1 MRTLALA
8 WRYLWSRPLA
18 AGLNLL
24 LLTLGL
30 ASMTFLLLVSHQISQ
45 AFERDLAG
53 IDVVVGAKGSPMQL
67 ILSGVLHLDVPTGNI
82 PLAAIQTLKDHA
94 QVASVIPV
102 SLGDNFRGF
111 RIVGTTLDYPA
122 HYGARLAEGAMW
134 TATMQA
140 VIGAQ
145 VAQQTGL
152 KVGDRFTGS
161 HGLGSGGHEHGQSP
175 YTVTGVLAAGGSV
188 LDRLV
193 LTPTGSVWQVH
204 EKAHE
209 GDTPL
214 DDEDRAA
221 LKADREVTLALVQYK
236 SPLAAVSFP
245 RFINTTTD
253 WQAASP
259 ALEITRLLAM
269 VGVGTNV
276 LRALAGVL
284 LLTAGL
290 SVFIALWGAVR
301 ERRADLALLRML
313 GAPPRRMAA
322 LLLCEALLIA
332 ALATLLGLLAGQ
344 GLMALVAQALQLQ
357 GAWLAGGVSWPAVLL
372 AIPALALLVAL
383 LSALLPAIESYRI
396 TVSELLQSR

>member
-1 MRTLALA
+1 MRTLAFA

-30 ASMTFLLLVSHQISQ
+30 ASITFLLLASHQIDQ

-82 PLAAIQTLKDHA
+82 PLEAISTLQAHP
-94 QVASVIPV
+94 QVAKVIPI

-111 RIVGTTLDYPA
+111 RIVGTTPDYLA
-122 HYGARLAEGAMW
+122 HYGVELAQGVLWKAPME
-134 TATMQA
+134 
-140 VIGAQ
+140 VVLGAQ
-145 VAQQTGL
+145 VARQTGL
-152 KVGDRFTGS
+152 KTGDRFTGS
-161 HGLGSGGHEHGQSP
+161 HGLGSGGHDHGESP
-175 YTVTGVLAAGGSV
+175 YTVTGILAASGSV

-193 LTPTGSVWQVH
+193 LTPTESVWKVH
-204 EKAHE
+204 EKSHE

-221 LKADREVTLALVQYK
+221 LEADREVTLALVQYK

-245 RFINTTTD
+245 RFINTTTG

-259 ALEITRLLAM
+259 AVEITRLLGM

-290 SVFIALWGAVR
+290 SVFIALWSAVR
-301 ERRADLALLRML
+301 ERRADLAVLRML
-313 GAPPRRMAA
+313 GATPRRVAG
-322 LLLCEALLIA
+322 LLLCEALLLA
-332 ALATLLGLLAGQ
+332 ALATVLGLLAGQ
-344 GLMALVAQALQLQ
+344 GLMALVAQALQLET
-357 GAWLAGGVSWPAVLL
+357 ALLVGGVSWPAALL
-372 AIPALALLVAL
+372 AIPALALLVGL
-383 LSALLPAIESYRI
+383 LSALLPAVEAYRI
-396 TVSELLQSR
+396 NVAGLLQDR